1 MKRLLSL
8 FSTESIE
15 VVGLWL
21 IVVGLVLEV
30 ALIADALI
38 MELLPTKF
46 DKPLSMAFT
55 LMIAVGVWVEHAA
68 ASKSKVARDAEAEL
82 KFARLDKKITP
93 REINDNEADKFVG
106 AIQSFAGTPFS
117 IECDP
122 AAEYGFVNRLIELLQ
137 RAGWK
142 WLSYST
148 SLTSLPLGD
157 IGRPNADGG
166 SGVQIR
172 FNDSRF
178 NDFMEPAQ
186 ALMFALTQALQSS
199 VSSGADPKDS
209 SLACSPDAI
218 HIEIRRK
225 L

>member
-8 FSTESIE
+8 FSAESVE
-15 VVGLWL
+15 VLGLWL
-21 IVVGLVLEV
+21 IVVGLVLEA

-46 DKPLSMAFT
+46 DKPLSIAFT
-55 LMIAVGVWVEHAA
+55 LMIAVGVWIEHAA

-82 KFARLDKKITP
+82 KFARLDKRITP
-93 REINDNEADKFVG
+93 RVISDDQAR
-106 AIQSFAGTPFS
+106 AIIEKIKQFSAMPFAVES
-117 IECDP
+117 DP
-122 AAEYGFVNRLIELLQ
+122 AAEYGFVNRVIEVLQ
-137 RAGWK
+137 QGSWK
-142 WLSYST
+142 WHSYSA

-172 FNDSRF
+172 FNKSRF

-186 ALMFALTQALQSS
+186 ALMFALKQALQSS
-199 VSSGADPKDS
+199 VSIVADPEDS
-209 SLACSPDAI
+209 SLACSSDAI